1 MNIDKLKQKI
11 LSKINQEELEK
22 KVNEKIEEN
31 SGLLGEESAV
41 MLVAQELGIEITYGD
56 DEEEYDFTI
65 NDIADGQKNV
75 EVTGKIIE
83 ISPAKEFNRKDGS
96 TGKLASITI
105 GDNTGITR
113 LTLWNDKTDLIE
125 GLKKGD
131 VVKIENAFSRKWND
145 KVELN
150 SGSELSIDKLKKY
163 DESRYPILKEN
174 YKISELMPNLSG
186 TINAEVVAAYPK
198 KEFNRK
204 DGTNGQLKSLILK
217 DDTGSIRGTLWNELA
232 DFEVKKGDIA
242 EVSGYVKQG
251 YSGLEIS
258 VDNIGIVEESVK
270 EEKSVEKMNISEL
283 ASFDGEYV
291 TISGNVAN
299 ISGSREVQ
307 FSDRTAEVQ
316 DIYLNDGT
324 GMVKIAFW
332 GANRNILNDLKEGDY
347 LNVSN
352 CKLRTYTDN
361 TGEKRADLTYNY
373 MSELKK
379 DETASEKIVEKITAI
394 GDILSGSADSSDLT
408 VIGMVTNAYPVNEF
422 SRSNG
427 GTGKVRN
434 IQLDDSTGSI
444 RMALWDSDAEIE
456 ISEGDV
462 VKLIHGFAKESG
474 EYMDLST
481 GRFGR
486 IEVNPEG
493 ISIKSPRN
501 YIADLEEG
509 VSTEIS
515 GTVVDYRKQDV
526 ILSLCPNCR
535 KRVSL
540 VDNKYTC
547 EVCGEVTPNEL
558 LVSNLTIDDGTGVIN
573 CRIYGNNV
581 EKVTELS
588 KNKIKEM
595 NLDALSNVLGK
606 DVLFYGTPSFRND
619 DLEFAVKRVNFVDA
633 SKELEVLK
641 QL

>member
-11 LSKINQEELEK
+11 LSKISEKELEK

-56 DEEEYDFTI
+56 DEEEYDFSI
-65 NDIADGQKNV
+65 KDIADGQKNV

-83 ISPAKEFNRKDGS
+83 ISPAKDFNRKDGS
-96 TGKLASITI
+96 TGKLASVTI

-150 SGSELSIDKLKKY
+150 SGSELSIEKLKKY
-163 DESRYPILKEN
+163 DESRYPILKDN

-186 TINAEVVAAYPK
+186 TINAEVVTAYPK
-198 KEFNRK
+198 KEFSRK
-204 DGTNGQLKSLILK
+204 DGTKGQLKSLFLK

-258 VDNIGIVEESVK
+258 VDNIGIIEKSVK
-270 EEKSVEKMNISEL
+270 EEKPVEKLSISEL
-283 ASFDGEYV
+283 TSFDGEYV
-291 TISGNVAN
+291 TVSGNIVN

-316 DIYLNDGT
+316 DIYINDGT
-324 GMVKIAFW
+324 GMVKTAFW
-332 GANRNILNDLKEGDY
+332 GTNRSILDGLKEGDY
-347 LNVSN
+347 VTISN
-352 CKLRTYTDN
+352 AKLRTYTDN

-379 DETASEKIVEKITAI
+379 DESASKKILEEITEI
-394 GDILSGSADSSDLT
+394 KDILNGSAENSDVT
-408 VIGMVTNAYPVNEF
+408 VVAMVTNAYPVNEF
-422 SRSNG
+422 QRSSG

-434 IQLDDSTGSI
+434 IMLEDGTGSI
-444 RMALWDSDAEIE
+444 RMALWDSDAETE

-462 VKLIHGFAKESG
+462 VKLIHGYAKESG

-486 IEVNPEG
+486 IEVNPKG
-493 ISIKSPRN
+493 VSIKSPRN

-515 GTVVDYRKQDV
+515 GTIVDYRKQDV
-526 ILSLCPNCR
+526 ILNLCPNCR
-535 KRVSL
+535 KRLNL
-540 VDNKYTC
+540 VDNKYLC
-547 EVCGEVTPNEL
+547 EVCGEVEPNEL
-558 LVSNLTIDDGTGVIN
+558 LVSTLAVDDGTGVIN
-573 CRIYGNNV
+573 CRVYGNNV

-588 KNKIKEM
+588 KNKLKEM
-595 NLDALSNVLGK
+595 NMDALADVLGK

-619 DLEFAVKRVNFVDA
+619 DLEFAVKRVNFVDV

>member
-11 LSKINQEELEK
+11 LLKINQEELEK

-31 SGLLGEESAV
+31 SGLLGEESAL

-56 DEEEYDFTI
+56 EEEYDFTI
-65 NDIADGQKNV
+65 KDIADGQKNV

-83 ISPAKEFNRKDGS
+83 ISPEKEFNRKDGS
-96 TGKLASITI
+96 TGKIASITI

-186 TINAEVVAAYPK
+186 TIDAEVVAAYPK
-198 KEFNRK
+198 KEFSRK
-204 DGTNGQLKSLILK
+204 DGTKGQLKSLILK

-270 EEKSVEKMNISEL
+270 EEKTVEKMNISEL
-283 ASFDGEYV
+283 TSFDGEYV
-291 TISGNVAN
+291 TISGNISN

-316 DIYLNDGT
+316 DMYLNDGT

-347 LNVSN
+347 VNVSD

-373 MSELKK
+373 MSDLKK
-379 DETASEKIVEKITAI
+379 DENASEKIVEKITAI
-394 GDILSGSADSSDLT
+394 GDILSGSADNSDVT

-501 YIADLEEG
+501 YIAELEEG
-509 VSTEIS
+509 ISTEIS
-515 GTVVDYRKQDV
+515 GTIVDYRKQDV
-526 ILSLCPNCR
+526 ILNLCPNCR

-558 LVSNLTIDDGTGVIN
+558 LVSNLTLDDGTGVIN

-588 KNKIKEM
+588 KDKIKGM

>member
-1 MNIDKLKQKI
+1 
-11 LSKINQEELEK
+11 
-22 KVNEKIEEN
+22 
-31 SGLLGEESAV
+31 
-41 MLVAQELGIEITYGD
+41 
-56 DEEEYDFTI
+56 
-65 NDIADGQKNV
+65 
-75 EVTGKIIE
+75 
-83 ISPAKEFNRKDGS
+83 
-96 TGKLASITI
+96 
-105 GDNTGITR
+105 
-113 LTLWNDKTDLIE
+113 
-125 GLKKGD
+125 
-131 VVKIENAFSRKWND
+131 
-145 KVELN
+145 
-150 SGSELSIDKLKKY
+150 
-163 DESRYPILKEN
+163 
-174 YKISELMPNLSG
+174 MPNLSG

-198 KEFNRK
+198 KEFSRK
-204 DGTNGQLKSLILK
+204 DGTKGQLKSLILK

-258 VDNIGIVEESVK
+258 VDNIGIVEESAK
-270 EEKSVEKMNISEL
+270 EEKPVEKMNISEL
-283 ASFDGEYV
+283 ADFDGEYV

-316 DIYLNDGT
+316 DMYLNDGT

-373 MSELKK
+373 MSDLKK

-394 GDILSGSADSSDLT
+394 GDILSGSSDNADVT

-434 IQLDDSTGSI
+434 IVLEDSTGSI

-462 VKLIHGFAKESG
+462 VKLIHGYAKESG

-501 YIADLEEG
+501 YIAELEDG
-509 VSTEIS
+509 ISTEIS

-535 KRVSL
+535 KRLNL
-540 VDNKYTC
+540 VDNKYMC
-547 EVCGEVTPNEL
+547 EVCGEVAPNEL

-573 CRIYGNNV
+573 CRLYGNNV

-588 KNKIKEM
+588 KNKLKEM

-619 DLEFAVKRVNFVDA
+619 ELEFAVKRVNFVDA

-641 QL
+641 QH

>member
-22 KVNEKIEEN
+22 KVKEKIEEN

-41 MLVAQELGIEITYGD
+41 MLVAQELGIEITYED

-65 NDIADGQKNV
+65 KDIADGQKNV

-83 ISPAKEFNRKDGS
+83 ISPEKEFNRKDGS
-96 TGKLASITI
+96 TGKIASITI

-163 DESRYPILKEN
+163 DESRYPILKES
-174 YKISELMPNLSG
+174 YKISELMPNFSG

-204 DGTNGQLKSLILK
+204 DGTKGQLKSLILK
-217 DDTGSIRGTLWNELA
+217 DDSGGIRGTLWNELA

-270 EEKSVEKMNISEL
+270 EEKPVEKMNISEL
-283 ASFDGEYV
+283 TSFDGEYV
-291 TISGNVAN
+291 TISGNITN

-307 FSDRTAEVQ
+307 FSDRNAEVQ
-316 DIYLNDGT
+316 DMYLNDGT

-332 GANRNILNDLKEGDY
+332 GPNRNILNDLKEGDY

-379 DETASEKIVEKITAI
+379 DESASEKIVEKITAI
-394 GDILSGSADSSDLT
+394 GDILSGSADSSDVT

-434 IQLDDSTGSI
+434 IMLDDSTGSI
-444 RMALWDSDAEIE
+444 RMALWDGDAETE

-462 VKLIHGFAKESG
+462 VKLIHGYAKESG

-509 VSTEIS
+509 ISTEIS

-558 LVSNLTIDDGTGVIN
+558 LVSNLTLDDGTGVIN

-581 EKVTELS
+581 EKITELS
-588 KNKIKEM
+588 KDKLKEM

-619 DLEFAVKRVNFVDA
+619 DLEFAVKRVNFADA